1 LVRDRP
7 LIRREEVPELV
18 DLVEESRAKRVSSA
32 VTVAESWLVRHRARR
47 AVARARRIR
56 GDLEAEARLDRRHAL

>member
-1 LVRDRP
+1 MVRDRP
-7 LIRREEVPELV
+7 LIRPEEVPELV

-32 VTVAESWLVRHRARR
+32 VAESWLVRHRARR

-56 GDLEAEARLDRRHAL
+56 GDLEAEARLDRRHTL